1 MKNDPTY
8 SEEERHLYKDRL
20 DDLNTE
26 KQARPEILSQT
37 QKDLQTLVARI
48 KQTLE
53 KILDKNTS
61 LAERICTLFRDQVC
75 TIVSVLTALSTTIST
90 IVLALSVVFGGG
102 GGRGGG
108 GGGGGRG
115 GSPSKNEVVLNK
127 SLNRLAD
134 TIKRLA
140 RKAIEALPAT
150 LVSVAG
156 AILSFLG
163 KAVGF
168 FAEHTWALIVFVA
181 GLIGVWLMQ
190 KVEK

>member
-1 MKNDPTY
+1 MNKVKNDPTY

-61 LAERICTLFRDQVC
+61 LAERICTLFRDQGC

-102 GGRGGG
+102 GG
-108 GGGGGRG
+108 GGGRG
-115 GSPSKNEVVLNK
+115 DSPSKNEVVLNK